1 MLVRDELKP
10 GPPSGRARAL
20 FGVFVRRERWT
31 LSRTARLV
39 LLTLALAAAVI
50 VWYGTYPFLAVNV
63 PVDSDV
69 LVIESWMPTHMMNQV
84 AAEFWRGHYQKVLV
98 MRATFGGPYGLIEGQ
113 DSGEFAVNTL
123 IKSGVPSDAVIPVFY
138 EAVDRDRTYHAAIA
152 AKKWID
158 GSGMAGKSF
167 TVAAVGPHAR
177 RTRLMFMKALG
188 DEVNLGMVALQDP
201 LYDPKH
207 WWHTSEG
214 VRDIIGETIAY
225 VYARFFFSFV

>member
-10 GPPSGRARAL
+10 GQPSRRARAL
-20 FGVFVRRERWT
+20 FGVFVRRECWT
-31 LSRTARLV
+31 LSRTAGLI
-39 LLTLALAAAVI
+39 LLAVAVAGTLT

-69 LVIESWMPTHMMNQV
+69 LVVESWVPTHMLNQV
-84 AAEFWRGHYQKVLV
+84 AAEFWRGHYRRVLV
-98 MRATFGGPYGLIEGQ
+98 MRATFGGPYGSIEGQ
-113 DSGEFAVNTL
+113 DSGEYASNTL
-123 IKSGVPSDAVIPVFY
+123 IKYGVPRNALTTVLY

-158 GSGMAGKSF
+158 DNGMAGKSF

-177 RTRLMFMKALG
+177 RTRLMFVKALG
-188 DEVNLGMVALQDP
+188 NEVKLGMVALQDP

-207 WWHTSEG
+207 WWRTSEG

-225 VYARFFFSFV
+225 VYARLFFSWA

>member
-10 GPPSGRARAL
+10 GEPAGRSRAL
-20 FGVFVRRERWT
+20 FGVFVRRECWT

-39 LLTLALAAAVI
+39 LLTFALAAAVT

-69 LVIESWMPTHMMNQV
+69 LVIESWVPTHMLNQV

-98 MRATFGGPYGLIEGQ
+98 MRATFGGPYGLIEGR
-113 DSGEFAVNTL
+113 DSGEYASNTL
-123 IKSGVPSDAVIPVFY
+123 IKYGVPRNAVATVFY

-152 AKKWID
+152 VKKWID
-158 GSGMAGKSF
+158 ESGMAGKSL
-167 TVAAVGPHAR
+167 TVATVGPHAR
-177 RTRLMFMKALG
+177 RTRLMYMKALG
-188 DEVNLGMVALQDP
+188 DEVSLGMVALQDP

-207 WWHTSEG
+207 WWRTSEG

-225 VYARFFFSFV
+225 LYARFFFSWA